1 MRGRLFTGLAVASL
15 GYALGFVDSANAQQ
29 ASAATPSQTT
39 EAAPQHFDILEFVV
53 DGNTVLPVAD
63 IEEAIYGFMG
73 EGRDTSDVDKAR
85 DALERL
91 YRERGF
97 QTVQVAIPRQ
107 GVENGIIHLQVVEN
121 PIGRLRV
128 VDSKYHS
135 LAAIKDTA
143 PSLAEGKVPNL
154 NEVQKDVV
162 ALNQGADLKVTPRL
176 KPGAVP
182 GTVDVDLEVEDKLPL
197 HASVEINNQYNQQT
211 TPLRLVGS
219 VSYDNLWQLG
229 HSFSFT
235 YQTAPENIDDA
246 QVFSGSYLVP
256 LPRSGLSFLFYG
268 VKSDSD
274 VAALAGTDVI
284 GKGNILGTRAIIN
297 LPGAENFYQS
307 VTVGVDRKDLSQ
319 NVVTNGAPSQAPVLY
334 YPFSVAY
341 APVWRDG
348 DITTAA
354 SASLNFAL
362 PGIGKGSA
370 AFDAQRFDALKQ
382 YVYAKAEFSH
392 TMPFFWN
399 TVLYSRVMGQLADGA
414 LLSSEQ
420 FSAGG
425 ANSVRGYLEA
435 ERLGDD
441 GLEANIEWRSP
452 SLTPWVSPLVNDWR
466 FLIFADEAALWLHQP
481 LPGEQARFG
490 LADAGVGTRFTVFDI
505 FNGAVDAAFPLLDG
519 AVTKAGDP
527 RFHFRFWAGL

>member
-1 MRGRLFTGLAVASL
+1 MVA
-15 GYALGFVDSANAQQ
+15 GLGFV
-29 ASAATPSQTT
+29 ASAAWAPDALAQATPGQSPAPSAPD
-39 EAAPQHFDILEFVV
+39 AAPPQHFDILEFVV

-63 IEEAIYGFMG
+63 VEEAIYGFMG

-107 GVENGIIHLQVVEN
+107 GVENGIIHLQVTEN

-128 VDSKYHS
+128 VDSQYHS
-135 LAAIKDTA
+135 LDAIKADA

-154 NEVQKDVV
+154 NDVQNDVI
-162 ALNQGADLKVTPRL
+162 ALNQQPDLKVTPRL
-176 KPGAVP
+176 KAGAAP

-211 TPLRLVGS
+211 SPLRLVS
-219 VSYDNLWQLG
+219 TVSYDNLWQLG
-229 HSFSFT
+229 HSLSFT
-235 YQTAPENIDDA
+235 YQVAPENIHDA

-256 LPRSGLSFLFYG
+256 LPREGLSFLLYG

-284 GKGNILGTRAIIN
+284 GKGNIFGARAIIN
-297 LPGAENFYQS
+297 LPGSEGFYQS
-307 VTVGVDRKDLSQ
+307 VTAGFDRKDLSQ
-319 NVVTNGAPSQAPVLY
+319 NVVTNGTPSQAPVLY
-334 YPFSVAY
+334 YPFTVAY
-341 APVWRDG
+341 APTWRDG
-348 DITTAA
+348 DITTDA

-362 PGIGKGSA
+362 PGIGNGST

-382 YVYAKAEFSH
+382 YLYAKVEFSH
-392 TMPFFWN
+392 TTPFFLN
-399 TVLYSRVMGQLADGA
+399 TVLYGHFKAQMADGA

-425 ANSVRGYLEA
+425 ENSVRGYLEA

-441 GLEANIEWRSP
+441 GVEANVEWRSP
-452 SLTPWVSPLVNDWR
+452 SLTPWISPSVNDWH

-490 LADAGVGTRFTVFDI
+490 LADAGLGTRFTVFDM

-527 RFHFRFWAGL
+527 RFHFRFWTGL